1 MRPIVRFITNLS
13 IAAGLLV
20 LTLPRPADAEGSPYR
35 GSITMSSLRGALEER
50 EVPLLTTVPPVG
62 GRDGQLTRLLRS
74 LGTSR
79 DRRIHV
85 RNPGTPHS
93 SRRSTFLQSTD
104 ESWYLEVLGDG
115 AAFRYRGNIDDAI
128 ERQEE
133 AGLGPLDMATL
144 EKLGRS
150 FLTERLRKFVR
161 LGPEE
166 ALVFLGTRF
175 WREES
180 ATADES
186 MTSAPVATLALFG
199 REVGGTFVT
208 GPGSK
213 IAVWFSS
220 RGEVVGFDVDWPTY
234 VVSSQLQATLGIDA
248 FLSRMADYAIS
259 PIEQIER
266 NLSRFECGYVD
277 VGARRRGRAPV
288 QTGCAALHVGP
299 LPDGTTY
306 ASTEVIPLGVDVEA
320 DPSWPV
326 TGFVRDGRR
335 WDDLCA
341 AFPTACAEPPAED
354 DPEGYVPSSRP

>member
-13 IAAGLLV
+13 IAAGPLV
-20 LTLPRPADAEGSPYR
+20 LTLPRPADAEGLPYR
-35 GSITMSSLRGALEER
+35 RSITVSSLRDVLDER
-50 EVPLLTTVPPVG
+50 QVPLLTTVPPVG
-62 GRDGQLTRLLRS
+62 ARDGQLTRLLRS

-104 ESWYLEVLGDG
+104 NSWYLEVLGDG
-115 AAFRYRGNIDDAI
+115 SAFRYRGNIDDTT
-128 ERQEE
+128 ERQAE
-133 AGLGPLDMATL
+133 AGLAPLDMATL

-150 FLTERLRKFVR
+150 FLTERLRKFVP

-175 WREES
+175 SGEGS
-180 ATADES
+180 ATSDERIS
-186 MTSAPVATLALFG
+186 SAVVATIALFG
-199 REVGGTFVT
+199 RVVGDTFVT

-213 IAVWFSS
+213 AAVWLSN

-234 VVSSQLQATLGIDA
+234 VVSSQLQETLGIDG
-248 FLSRMADYAIS
+248 FLSRMADYANS
-259 PIEQIER
+259 PLEQIER
-266 NLSRFECGYVD
+266 NLSHFECGYVD
-277 VGARRRGRAPV
+277 LGAQRRGRAPV
-288 QTGCAALHVGP
+288 QAGCAVLHDGP

-306 ASTEVIPLGVDVEA
+306 ASTEVIPLGVVVEA

-326 TGFVRDGRR
+326 TSFVRDGRR
-335 WDDLCA
+335 WDLCA
-341 AFPTACAEPPAED
+341 AFPSACLEPTAED
-354 DPEGYVPSSRP
+354 